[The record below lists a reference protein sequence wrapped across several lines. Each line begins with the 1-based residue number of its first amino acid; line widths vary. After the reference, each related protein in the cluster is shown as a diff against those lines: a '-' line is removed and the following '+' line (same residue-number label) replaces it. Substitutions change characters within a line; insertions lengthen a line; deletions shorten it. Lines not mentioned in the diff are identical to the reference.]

1 MRVVYILIGLLLMLA
16 GAAVGVWFAWQ
27 NRMLRETMA
36 QVSDHAEELKQE
48 QAIRRNLQRICDR
61 RGAELNRIRGT
72 IGRYESEIHELESQI
87 SQLNVQLFNESG
99 RRILAEKDEGVR
111 RIKLDLADKQLADA
125 EQKLRERRETESQLR
140 AIIAEQDA
148 EIERLR
154 AIRSRRPARKPDP
167 LESGQI
173 TVDELLKQA

>member
-1 MRVVYILIGLLLMLA
+1 MIGLLLMLA
-16 GAAVGVWFAWQ
+16 GAAVAVWFAYQ
-27 NRMLRETMA
+27 NRMLREAMA
-36 QVSDHAEELKQE
+36 QVDDHAEELKQE

-61 RGAELNRIRGT
+61 RGAELNRIRGS
-72 IGRYESEIHELESQI
+72 IHRYEEDIHELEGQI

-111 RIKLDLADKQLADA
+111 RIKLDLADRQLAEV
-125 EQKLRERRETESQLR
+125 EQKLKERRETENQLR

-154 AIRSRRPARKPDP
+154 AVRGRRPARRLDAM
-167 LESGQI
+167 ETGQV
-173 TVDELLKQA
+173 TLDEILKDA

>member
-1 MRVVYILIGLLLMLA
+1 MVYIVIGLLLMVA
-16 GAAVGVWFAWQ
+16 GAAVGVWFAYQ
-27 NRMLRETMA
+27 NRMLREAMA
-36 QVSDHAEELKQE
+36 QVNDHAEELKQE

-61 RGAELNRIRGT
+61 RGAELNRVRNS
-72 IGRYESEIHELESQI
+72 IGRYESEIHDLENQI
-87 SQLNVQLFNESG
+87 AQLNVQLFNESG

-154 AIRSRRPARKPDP
+154 AVRTRRSARKADP
-167 LESGQI
+167 LEQGQI
-173 TVDELLKQA
+173 TVDDLLKEA